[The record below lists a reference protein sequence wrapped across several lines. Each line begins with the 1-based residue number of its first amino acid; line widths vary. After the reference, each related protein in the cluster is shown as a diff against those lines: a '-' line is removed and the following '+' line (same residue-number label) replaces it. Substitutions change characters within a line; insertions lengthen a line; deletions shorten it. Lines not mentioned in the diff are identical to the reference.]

1 MIRLHP
7 ITPQLVADY
16 KAVRLRAL
24 KDSPSAFGS
33 TYQREVQFTD
43 EEWNARA
50 ARLQGGR
57 DAGFLALCDGEYAG
71 LALCFF
77 DKADPH
83 KAELVSMWVAPE
95 QRRHGVG
102 RLLVEAIADRAAQH
116 DATTLRLMVTSNNYP
131 ALDFYQRIGFSPTGL
146 TEPYPNDPNILQQEM
161 SKPLL

>member
-1 MIRLHP
+1 MIRLDP

-33 TYQREVQFTD
+33 TYEREVQLTD

-57 DAGFLALCDGEYAG
+57 DAGFLAHCDGEYAG
-71 LALCFF
+71 LAVCFF

-83 KAELVSMWVAPE
+83 KAELVSMWVASE

-102 RLLVEAIADRAAQH
+102 RLLVEAVAAWAHQH
-116 DATTLRLMVTSNNYP
+116 SATTLRLMVTGSNSSATN
-131 ALDFYQRIGFSPTGL
+131 FYQRIGFSQTGRS
-146 TEPYPNDPNILQQEM
+146 EPYPNDPAILQYEM
-161 SKPLL
+161 SKPLP